1 MRSAAMALLGA
12 LDEEQRRLAAQ
23 PFIDHAARRWLEYRP
38 QHRPGA
44 CIAELSVPGR
54 KAAHRLLAT
63 GLSEHAYAQA
73 MGIIALEEVLDR
85 QEDWQRGR
93 HSGDYWVNVFGDPA
107 GDQPWS
113 WRFEGHHLSVTMT
126 VARDEISPAPVFLG
140 ANPACVS
147 YAGRPVS
154 RPLAPEED
162 LVRALLDAMGAAGRS
177 AAVVASQAPD
187 DIHTSTSPRAREGIE
202 PLGVPAARL
211 GSSARALLAQLVGLY
226 LDRLPAELPPVRL
239 RASPAQ
245 NCTSPGRD
253 RSLRAP
259 GTTTGYRA
267 MTCSSSTTR
276 PTMVITRTPC
286 CAVPAA
292 TSGVTCSRRTTSR
305 PIAEVVS
312 GSSSRAGPGPRGWH
326 RPGRWSW

>member
-1 MRSAAMALLGA
+1 MTADSVPGQMRSAAMALLGA
-12 LDEEQRRLAAQ
+12 LDEEQRRLAAR
-23 PFIDHAARRWLEYRP
+23 PFTDHAARRWLEYRP
-38 QHRPGA
+38 EHRPGA
-44 CIAELSVPGR
+44 CIAELSVAGR

-73 MGIIALEEVLDR
+73 MAIIALEEVLDR
-85 QEDWQRGR
+85 REDWQRGR

-126 VARDEISPAPVFLG
+126 VAEEEVSPAPVFLG

-187 DIHTSTSPRAREGIE
+187 DIRTSTNPRAQEGIE

-211 GSSARALLAQLVGLY
+211 GSGARALLAQVVALY
-226 LDRLPAELPPVRL
+226 LDRLPAEL
-239 RASPAQ
+239 
-245 NCTSPGRD
+245 
-253 RSLRAP
+253 
-259 GTTTGYRA
+259 
-267 MTCSSSTTR
+267 
-276 PTMVITRTPC
+276 
-286 CAVPAA
+286 AA
-292 TSGVTCSRRTTSR
+292 RE
-305 PIAEVVS
+305 A
-312 GSSSRAGPGPRGWH
+312 SRAAGAELHFAWEGPLTPGARHYYRVQSDDLLIEYDTTDDGNHAHTVLRRPRSDFGDDMLAAHYRQAH
-326 RPGRWSW
+326 R